1 MNRKKKILAIIITAA
16 IICGA
21 VVGVSAGVR
30 HTTSGGKVMVIP
42 AEELNYGYGY
52 MEGESMEGYVTSD
65 RTQNVRLSSSQS
77 VKEIKVGEGQQVK
90 KGDILLEYDMTQ
102 TEINLEKAQLNLD
115 LLKMGLG
122 NAEEALRK
130 LRNTSPSSG
139 DGDDGE
145 GRDTD
150 DDDDD
155 NGEKEKTVKKPK
167 AADTLTGKSKP
178 YYDAESGAEPG
189 SEANPYRFLVKAGA
203 TVTADFIN
211 MVKKLQEDKQNC
223 YFVLELRENDS
234 WEGKLIRSWT
244 QNASDVIS
252 PEKDWI
258 GIIDPDNEKPVIPTK
273 TFAEIEELEKQLK
286 DNEDKIKELD
296 ELKKKMAEDAAADQT
311 ESQDAPADQG
321 TDEQGSGSDTDSQE
335 TGSDTDQ
342 TIADLNAQIEALKAE
357 NDRLQTEINALQSQ
371 NNSSES
377 EDEEIKTEE
386 STESVSS
393 GSTLAEE
400 TALRMT
406 VPAAESAVYRKITPV
421 TAKAAIVRGNG
432 AVAVLTD
439 LEEIDED
446 DLDLDSDDSDLS
458 DSDEDDEEADEKDT
472 SPGALDSFDPD
483 ASYTKDELAEAIKAQ
498 EESIADMK
506 LDIREAKLKVK
517 SAKKALEKGSVKAVL
532 DGVVTRVEDIETARI
547 EGSPVVSVS
556 GTSGVAVKGGL
567 PEKYLDTIQPGDIIT
582 VASWTNGMQ
591 YTATIT
597 EVSPYP
603 DTSGM
608 FDGGMSYNNSCYP
621 FVAIIDDENAEMEEH
636 DWVQISVDANTL
648 AQDDGFYLMRAFI
661 LEEGTGAYVY
671 KRGEDGLLHRQ
682 AVKLGKLSG
691 DSYEILSGLTAE
703 DWVAFPY
710 GKNIKEGAQTREGTM
725 EELYNS

>member
-1 MNRKKKILAIIITAA
+1 MSRKKRILAIIITTAL
-16 IICGA
+16 ICGA

-30 HTTSGGKVMVIP
+30 HTTSGGKVMVVP

-65 RTQNVRLSSSQS
+65 RTQNVRLSSSQG
-77 VKEIKVGEGQQVK
+77 VKEIKVEEGQQVK
-90 KGDILLEYDMTQ
+90 KGDVLLEYDMTQ

-115 LLKMGLG
+115 LLKVSLG
-122 NAEEALRK
+122 NAEEALKK

-139 DGDDGE
+139 DGDDGPD
-145 GRDTD
+145 RDED

-155 NGEKEKTVKKPK
+155 NDEKEKAVKKPK

-178 YYDAESGAEPG
+178 YYDAESGVEPG

-252 PEKDWI
+252 PDKDWI

-273 TFAEIEELEKQLK
+273 TFAEIEEMEKQLK
-286 DNEDKIKELD
+286 ENKEKIETLEKELE
-296 ELKKKMAEDAAADQT
+296 ELKKEQEEAAVTPT
-311 ESQDAPADQG
+311 ETPVPEETPEPTETPEPG
-321 TDEQGSGSDTDSQE
+321 EQSEQDSQAVQE
-335 TGSDTDQ
+335 EIQ
-342 TIADLNAQIEALKAE
+342 EKEAEIEALQEE
-357 NDRLQTEINALQSQ
+357 NEALQETIESLQ
-371 NNSSES
+371 QLQQDTSSE
-377 EDEEIKTEE
+377 
-386 STESVSS
+386 
-393 GSTLAEE
+393 EE
-400 TALRMT
+400 TVSASSVAMRKAAS
-406 VPAAESAVYRKITPV
+406 VAAESAVYRKITPV
-421 TAKAAIVRGNG
+421 TAEAAVVQGSG

-439 LEEIDED
+439 FEELEED
-446 DLDLDSDDSDLS
+446 DLDLDIDDSDSS
-458 DSDEDDEEADEKDT
+458 DSDDDEEEEDEEDA
-472 SPGALDSFDPD
+472 SPGGLDSFDPD
-483 ASYTKDELAEAIKAQ
+483 ASYTRDELTEAIKAQ
-498 EESIADMK
+498 EESIADIK

-517 SAKKALEKGSVKAVL
+517 SAEKALEKGSVKAVL
-532 DGVVTRVEDIETARI
+532 NGVVTRVEDIDTARI
-547 EGSPVVSVS
+547 EGSPVISVS
-556 GTSGVAVKGGL
+556 GNSGVAVKGGL
-567 PEKYLDTIQPGDIIT
+567 PEKYLDTIQAGDKIT

-621 FVAIIDDENAEMEEH
+621 FVAIIDEENAELEEH

-661 LEEGTGAYVY
+661 LEEESGDYVY

-682 AVKLGKLSG
+682 SVKLGKLSG
-691 DSYEILSGLTAE
+691 DSYEILAGVTAE

-710 GKNIKEGAQTREGTM
+710 GKNIREGAQTREGTM